1 MIRYLFRLLASF
13 FTRVFDFFIRGVV
26 FLIRQFVLFIRQLV
40 FFIKQL
46 VFFLIRQLKS
56 LYRQLVFFI
65 KQLVSFFIRQL
76 NSLYRQL
83 NFFFTRVLVPFIN
96 ETIVPSLPEQFFS
109 FLFNVSITAA
119 AAGSGVYIYIN
130 FSNAV
135 LLSSEEIDERIDE
148 RIDKRIDDLKAQI
161 DSISN
166 MIIENK
172 MAIREISADIN
183 KLSRNL
189 SSIPNIVDRAEDN
202 IEGIL
207 ADINATFLNATAENK
222 IAIEKISVKID
233 SISNTTARNER
244 AIGDISADI
253 SSVSNYVVN
262 NINKTLAFA
271 IHTKTVEIDQ
281 MNQTINQIMSQ
292 AKDQGKKMYR
302 SNQEKYQEYID
313 ALLKRQGQLEKE
325 GKELRQKRD
334 EFLKD
339 PLKPLNMYNNDP
351 DEIASSSNSIEEFN
365 RAQDKFIVYITDPKT
380 KNLPKAIPLI
390 VNNRAVLLNRAV
402 PVRREMGKMSSSSS
416 SCPSRGQGIFLGE
429 LLDPKTRNPFS
440 IYNSNQPFFLN
451 NGIGLNN
458 RCFLYLP

>member
-13 FTRVFDFFIRGVV
+13 FTRAFAFFISVVV

-40 FFIKQL
+40 FFVKQL

-65 KQLVSFFIRQL
+65 KQLVSFLIRQL
-76 NSLYRQL
+76 NFLVTKVPKS
-83 NFFFTRVLVPFIN
+83 LVPFIA
-96 ETIVPSLPEQFFS
+96 EKFGPFLLERSLPFFIGAG
-109 FLFNVSITAA
+109 ITAGTTIPYYEFRDDSKVLTKIEA
-119 AAGSGVYIYIN
+119 LLRKIDTISGTVN
-130 FSNAV
+130 
-135 LLSSEEIDERIDE
+135 RT
-148 RIDKRIDDLKAQI
+148 
-161 DSISN
+161 
-166 MIIENK
+166 
-172 MAIREISADIN
+172 
-183 KLSRNL
+183 
-189 SSIPNIVDRAEDN
+189 EDTV
-202 IEGIL
+202 EGIL
-207 ADINATFLNATAENK
+207 ANITSTLNITAENQIVIRSISANISSISDITAK
-222 IAIEKISVKID
+222 NEIAIRNISVKID